1 MEFSEVV
8 KERRSIRKFINKKI
22 EREKI
27 ENIIKMASYAPSW
40 KNTQISRYT
49 VIEDRKCINK
59 IAQDCVLDFEFNR
72 NIIKNAPMIIVIST
86 ISQRSGYEKDGSFS
100 TSKGDRWEMF
110 DAGIATQTFC
120 LAACNEGVGSVVMGI
135 FDEEKLH
142 EVLNLPENQKVAAIL
157 ALGYSDEKP
166 IMPRRKDLEE
176 LITYI

>member
-1 MEFSEVV
+1 
-8 KERRSIRKFINKKI
+8 
-22 EREKI
+22 
-27 ENIIKMASYAPSW
+27 MASYAPSW